1 MLNVVQREL
10 SAFIEEDYY
19 LLNSKNAKFNFWNYN
34 FFINIFYIV
43 YLEASIKIILPLK
56 TAIQ

>member
-19 LLNSKNAKFNFWNYN
+19 LFNSKNAKFNFWNYN
-34 FFINIFYIV
+34 FSINIFYIV